1 MAVKITRT
9 VYADWLHVAWETLC
23 EQSLQLKT
31 LLFVFQNKIYLDK
44 TIIWLYTHQ
53 AQLV

>member
-9 VYADWLHVAWETLC
+9 VYADWLDVAWETLC
-23 EQSLQLKT
+23 ERGLQLKT
-31 LLFVFQNKIYLDK
+31 LLFVFQNKMYLDK
-44 TIIWLYTHQ
+44 TIVSLYTHQ